1 MIENNPIKKLY
12 PHERGQNIIVEVT
25 FLSSTKDIFKCAGVL
40 IKETD
45 ECIRVGFNAKDNQL
59 VDFLDIDNKDL
70 INVKEI
76 PNDEIGVLK

>member
-1 MIENNPIKKLY
+1 MNANNLITKLN
-12 PHERGQNIIVEVT
+12 PHKRKQNIIVEVS
-25 FLSSTKDIFKCAGVL
+25 FLSSKKMKFKCAGVL

-70 INVKEI
+70 ISVNEI
-76 PNDEIGVLK
+76 PSAEIGMLT